1 MHNLTPKRKGTPVSE
16 LLTGLQERREKVETD
31 LASIAQKAADENRKF
46 SSDEQG
52 KWDSAYAELEA
63 LDTRIQNVLEGEK
76 RAKAIE
82 DSFADLKAKPV
93 TGPGA
98 PEAQRNQATM
108 TELRA
113 FLRGD
118 MGAPRLIEIMP
129 TAAEARTLSKL
140 SAGAGANTVPT
151 SFYDQ
156 LVANLIETSAVLK
169 AGVRILNTDSGET
182 LQIPKTTGHSTAAIV
197 AEAGT
202 IGTSDPVFGQA
213 SLGAYKYGVLVQV
226 SRELVTDAGFDL
238 EGYLAMET
246 GRALGNALGAHLI
259 TGTGTSQPRGILTDA
274 TLGITS
280 GTGVAGAPTYDNLV
294 DLYYSVIQPY
304 RDNPSAA
311 FLMKDTTV
319 GVLRK
324 IKDTTGQPIWS
335 MGNIQQGVPATILGV
350 PIYTDPFMPATAVN
364 AKSIVFGDFSKY
376 FVRLVGGV
384 RFERSDEY
392 AFNTDL
398 VTFRALLRADAA
410 LIDLTG
416 AVKYF
421 VGAAT

>member
-1 MHNLTPKRKGTPVSE
+1 MSE

-31 LASIAQKAADENRKF
+31 LAKIAQKAADENRKF

-63 LDTRIQNVLEGEK
+63 LDIRIQNVVDGEK

-98 PEAQRNQATM
+98 PEDKRNQATSN
-108 TELRA
+108 ELRA

-280 GTGVAGAPTYDNLV
+280 GTGVAGAPTYDNMV